1 MEKASV
7 EYCAQL
13 DGSTGTT
20 VEFKI
25 KTECHSDDEMRAAL
39 SFLAQQSHR
48 FYLETAD
55 KIKCTL

>member
-1 MEKASV
+1 MEKTSV
-7 EYCAQL
+7 EYCAHL
-13 DGSTGTT
+13 DGSTGTV

-25 KTECHSDDEMRAAL
+25 KTECHSDNEMREAL

-48 FYLETAD
+48 FYLEAAD